1 MKRKYIVSTGI
12 GDFETWA
19 TSESKAINNIK
30 WRLFGSARTTVTA
43 CWKARRCD

>member
-30 WRLFGSARTTVTA
+30 WRLFGSAKTNVTA
-43 CWKARRCD
+43 DWKARPCD